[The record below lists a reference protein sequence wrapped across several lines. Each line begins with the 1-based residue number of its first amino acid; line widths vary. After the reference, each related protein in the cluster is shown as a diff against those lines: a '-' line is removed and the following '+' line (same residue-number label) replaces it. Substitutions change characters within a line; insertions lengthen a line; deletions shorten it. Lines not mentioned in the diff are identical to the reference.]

1 MHKTNETNEF
11 VEILQKLPGEVKKE
25 TDATAISGKL
35 NKITSSRDRDKDDCD
50 YVDGFIDDMK
60 RSLV

>member
-35 NKITSSRDRDKDDCD
+35 NKITSSRDRARMI
-50 YVDGFIDDMK
+50 VIM
-60 RSLV
+60 LMALLTI